1 MAGKRLQP
9 RKEPRQ
15 VRGEL
20 TRRRILAAARQVFAE
35 LGYAAGTTNRI
46 AERARVS
53 IGSLYQYYPNKD
65 AILVALVAEHL
76 DAGEETLRRHR
87 ETAGEPE
94 TLEGALRELV
104 HVAIQN
110 HLDDPQLL
118 RVMVEQ
124 APRAPEL
131 LEQVARHEQERIAD
145 VRGLLERFPETAV
158 PAASTVDMAARI
170 VVNTVELLV
179 HKLIAGPEPL
189 DLPVFED
196 ELVTMLTRYLAPAG
210 SERSSGLRR

>member
-1 MAGKRLQP
+1 MPGKRLQP
-9 RKEPRQ
+9 RKEPQQ

-20 TRRRILAAARQVFAE
+20 TRQRILTAAARVFAE
-35 LGYAAGTTNRI
+35 MGYAAGTTNRI

-65 AILVALVAEHL
+65 AILVALAARHL
-76 DAGEETLRRHR
+76 DTRAESPRRHR
-87 ETAGEPE
+87 ETAGPPE
-94 TLEGALRELV
+94 TLDGALRELV

-118 RVMVEQ
+118 RVMAEQ

-131 LEQVARHEQERIAD
+131 LEQVARYEEERIAE
-145 VRGLLERFPETAV
+145 VRGLLERYPETSV
-158 PAASTVDMAARI
+158 SNVDMAARI
-170 VVNTVELLV
+170 VVNAVELLV

-189 DLPVFED
+189 DLPAFED
-196 ELVTMLTRYLAPAG
+196 ELVTLLTRYATAG

>member
-1 MAGKRLQP
+1 MSGKRLQP
-9 RKEPRQ
+9 RKEPQQ

-20 TRRRILAAARQVFAE
+20 TRQRILAAAARVFAE

-65 AILVALVAEHL
+65 AILVALAARHL
-76 DAGEETLRRHR
+76 DAGAETLRRHR
-87 ETAGEPE
+87 ETAGPPE
-94 TLEGALRELV
+94 TLYGALRELV
-104 HVAIQN
+104 HVAVQN

-118 RVMVEQ
+118 RVLADQ
-124 APRAPEL
+124 APRSAEL
-131 LEQVARHEQERIAD
+131 LEQVARYEEERVAS
-145 VRGLLERFPETAV
+145 VRELLERSPETRV
-158 PAASTVDMAARI
+158 SNVDMAARI

-189 DLPVFED
+189 DLPAFED
-196 ELVTMLTRYLAPAG
+196 ELTAMLTRYATAG
-210 SERSSGLRR
+210 SERSSGLGRPVG

>member
-1 MAGKRLQP
+1 MSGKPLRP

-20 TRRRILAAARQVFAE
+20 TRQRILAAAREVFAE

-76 DAGEETLRRHR
+76 DAGAETLRRHR
-87 ETAGEPE
+87 ETAGEPD

-104 HVAIQN
+104 HVAVQN

-131 LEQVARHEQERIAD
+131 LEQVARREREQIAE
-145 VRGLLERFPETAV
+145 VRGLFERFPEAAV
-158 PAASTVDMAARI
+158 SNVDMAARI

-189 DLPVFED
+189 DLSVFED
-196 ELVTMLTRYLAPAG
+196 ELVTMLIRYAAPAG
-210 SERSSGLRR
+210 SGRSSGLRR